1 MDVTAG
7 HSSGPHGCNLAD
19 AAPALSAMPSAIYG
33 RSRGDHLVRVVP
45 VTTLPGGEDMR
56 TLLRVIVDTEAGNRA
71 ILDGSLPK
79 IVGQFVEK
87 TKPEAAYFGP
97 HNGKRSATFVFDMQ
111 DSSQLPALVEPFFI
125 GLGADIEIFPVMNL
139 EDLQKGLAAVE
150 R

>member
-1 MDVTAG
+1 
-7 HSSGPHGCNLAD
+7 
-19 AAPALSAMPSAIYG
+19 
-33 RSRGDHLVRVVP
+33 
-45 VTTLPGGEDMR
+45 MR
-56 TLLRVIVDTEAGNRA
+56 TLLRVTLDTEAGNRA

-97 HNGKRSATFVFDMQ
+97 HNGKRCATFVFDMH
-111 DSSQLPALVEPFFI
+111 DSSQLPALVEPFFVQ
-125 GLGADIEIFPVMNL
+125 LGADIDISPVMNL